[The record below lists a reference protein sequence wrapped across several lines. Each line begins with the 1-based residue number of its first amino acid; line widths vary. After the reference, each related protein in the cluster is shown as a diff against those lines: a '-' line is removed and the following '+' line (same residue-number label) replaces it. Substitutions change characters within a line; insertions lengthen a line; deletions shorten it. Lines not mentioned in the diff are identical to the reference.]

1 MSGYPDKLSGHVSAS
16 VKSSETRRADAQRN
30 RERILRAAR
39 ELMHEPGELKLNA
52 VAKACGIGQGTLYR
66 HFPTREDLLAEV
78 YRHEVDELVAAAARL
93 LTTHQ
98 PPDALA
104 AWFDRV
110 AAYARVKRDVFAA
123 VEAATWRDLA
133 AHSLGPIGEAVEL
146 LLAAGRSD
154 GSIRAD
160 TEARDVIVLISWLS
174 RLDDAEL
181 DSRGPRLLSILV
193 DGLRTHR
200 PRATTQ
206 RHAHDAS
213 CTARPGLSPD

>member
-1 MSGYPDKLSGHVSAS
+1 MSGYSDNRSGHVSGS
-16 VKSSETRRADAQRN
+16 VKRADAQRN
-30 RERILRAAR
+30 RERILAAAR
-39 ELMHEPGELKLNA
+39 ELVHQPGELKLNA

-78 YRHEVDELVAAAARL
+78 YRRDVDELVATAPRL
-93 LTTHQ
+93 LAEH
-98 PPDALA
+98 PPLEALA

-146 LLAAGRSD
+146 LLAAGRSA
-154 GSIRAD
+154 GAVRAD
-160 TEARDVIVLISWLS
+160 AQAGDVIVLISWLS

-181 DSRGPRLLSILV
+181 DARGPRLLSIII
-193 DGLRTHR
+193 DGLRAQ
-200 PRATTQ
+200 P
-206 RHAHDAS
+206 
-213 CTARPGLSPD
+213 

>member
-1 MSGYPDKLSGHVSAS
+1 MSGYSDHHSGHVSAS
-16 VKSSETRRADAQRN
+16 VETGGNRRADAQRN
-30 RERILRAAR
+30 RERILQAAR
-39 ELMHEPGELKLNA
+39 ELVHEPGELKLNA

-78 YRHEVDELVAAAARL
+78 YRRDVEDLVAAAPRL
-93 LTTHQ
+93 LAAHR
-98 PPDALA
+98 PLDALA

-154 GSIRAD
+154 GSVRAD
-160 TEARDVIVLISWLS
+160 AEARDVIVLISWLS

-181 DSRGPRLLSILV
+181 DARGPRLLSILV
-193 DGLRTHR
+193 DGLGVRR
-200 PRATTQ
+200 
-206 RHAHDAS
+206 
-213 CTARPGLSPD
+213 

>member
-1 MSGYPDKLSGHVSAS
+1 M
-16 VKSSETRRADAQRN
+16 
-30 RERILRAAR
+30 ILQTAR
-39 ELMHEPGELKLNA
+39 ELVHEPGELKLHA

-78 YRHEVDELVAAAARL
+78 YRHEVEALVAAAPTL

-98 PPDALA
+98 PLDALA

-133 AHSLGPIGEAVEL
+133 AHSLGPIGEAIEL
-146 LLAAGRSD
+146 LLTAGRAD

-160 TEARDVIVLISWLS
+160 AEAGDIIVLISWLS

-181 DSRGPRLLSILV
+181 DTRGPRLLSILV
-193 DGLRTHR
+193 DGLR
-200 PRATTQ
+200 AQ
-206 RHAHDAS
+206 RH
-213 CTARPGLSPD
+213 

>member
-1 MSGYPDKLSGHVSAS
+1 
-16 VKSSETRRADAQRN
+16 
-30 RERILRAAR
+30 
-39 ELMHEPGELKLNA
+39 MHEPGELKLNA

-181 DSRGPRLLSILV
+181 DSRDRGCCRSSSTDSAHTALERLRSGTLMMPAA
-193 DGLRTHR
+193 R
-200 PRATTQ
+200 RAL
-206 RHAHDAS
+206 A
-213 CTARPGLSPD
+213 CPLIE

>member
-1 MSGYPDKLSGHVSAS
+1 MSAS
-16 VKSSETRRADAQRN
+16 VENGVSRRADAQRN

-39 ELMHEPGELKLNA
+39 DLVRGPGELKLNA

-78 YRHEVDELVAAAARL
+78 YRRDVEDLVAAAPRL
-93 LTTHQ
+93 LATYK
-98 PPDALA
+98 PLDALA

-133 AHSLGPIGEAVEL
+133 AHSFGPIGDAVEL

-154 GSIRAD
+154 GSVRTDA
-160 TEARDVIVLISWLS
+160 EARDVIVLISWLS

-181 DSRGPRLLSILV
+181 DERGPRLLSILV
-193 DGLRTHR
+193 DGLR
-200 PRATTQ
+200 
-206 RHAHDAS
+206 AHHD
-213 CTARPGLSPD
+213 

>member
-1 MSGYPDKLSGHVSAS
+1 MSGYLDNHSGHVSAS
-16 VKSSETRRADAQRN
+16 AEAGGSRRADAQRN
-30 RERILRAAR
+30 RERILQAAHD
-39 ELMHEPGELKLNA
+39 LAHEPGELKLNA

-66 HFPTREDLLAEV
+66 HFPTREDLLVEV
-78 YRHEVDELVAAAARL
+78 YRHEVEELVAAAPRL

-98 PPDALA
+98 PLDALA

-146 LLAAGRSD
+146 LLASGRSA
-154 GSIRAD
+154 GSVRAD
-160 TEARDVIVLISWLS
+160 AEARDVIVLISWLS

-181 DSRGPRLLSILV
+181 DARGPRLLSILV
-193 DGLRTHR
+193 DGLH
-200 PRATTQ
+200 TQ
-206 RHAHDAS
+206 R
-213 CTARPGLSPD
+213 P